1 MSDTRKL
8 ASQLPP
14 AFVKRYAK
22 LNQKLTI
29 LLEDLK
35 EHPDT
40 FLNKSPGNGQWSA
53 LQTMYHLML
62 AEKKSHEYIEKKL
75 SFEPTLKK
83 VGVATWGR
91 ATMIKSYLSSP
102 IKVKAPAAVGDQAIP
117 SDLTFWEIAKPWKE
131 NRAEL
136 LNFLQTMPPEYLN
149 KEIYKHPVGG
159 RLGINGMLTFFETHF
174 DRHLKQ
180 IYRALES

>member
-1 MSDTRKL
+1 MTETHKST
-8 ASQLPP
+8 AQLP
-14 AFVKRYAK
+14 ASFVKRYAK
-22 LNQKLTI
+22 LDQKLS
-29 LLEDLK
+29 LLLDDLK
-35 EHPDT
+35 KHPDV
-40 FLNKSPGNGQWSA
+40 FLNKSPGEGKWSA
-53 LQTMYHLML
+53 LQTMYHLMI

-75 SFEPTLKK
+75 SFEPRLKK
-83 VGVATWGR
+83 AGVATWGR

-102 IKVKAPAAVGDQAIP
+102 MKVKAPAAVGDQVIP

-131 NRAEL
+131 NRANL
-136 LNFLQTMPPEYLN
+136 LAYLQNMPKEYVD

-174 DRHLKQ
+174 DRHKKQ